1 MSKRVMKLE
10 PGEELEPEA
19 EARARPA
26 ATAGGVAIGLLMGFD
41 EAGAPLVVY
50 PGNPNEEAVPARATA
65 RLSPADVG
73 CEVALLFED
82 GEPSAYPLLIGRILK
97 GADPVRARLRELE
110 IQLADERLELSARRE
125 VVIRCGK
132 ASITLTPA
140 GKVLIRGTYISSR
153 SSGANR
159 IKGGS
164 VQLN

>member
-1 MSKRVMKLE
+1 MSEQVM
-10 PGEELEPEA
+10 ELEPEA
-19 EARARPA
+19 AAEAKPPA
-26 ATAGGVAIGLLMGFD
+26 IAGGVAIGLLMGFD

-50 PGNPNEEAVPARATA
+50 PGNPSDEAVPARVTA
-65 RLSPADVG
+65 RLSQADVG
-73 CEVALLFED
+73 SEVALLFED
-82 GEPSAYPLLIGRILK
+82 GDPARPLLIGRIMQ
-97 GADPVRARLRELE
+97 GADPVRARLRELQ
-110 IQLADERLELSARRE
+110 IQIADERLELTARRE

>member
-1 MSKRVMKLE
+1 MSEQVI
-10 PGEELEPEA
+10 ELEPEA
-19 EARARPA
+19 EVGAEPPA
-26 ATAGGVAIGLLMGFD
+26 AAGGVAIGLLMGFD
-41 EAGAPLVVY
+41 EASAPLVVY
-50 PGNPNEEAVPARATA
+50 PGNPSDAAVPARATA
-65 RLSPADVG
+65 RLWPADVG

-82 GEPSAYPLLIGRILK
+82 GDPARPLVIGRIMK
-97 GADPVRARLRELE
+97 GADPVRTRLRELQ
-110 IQLADERLELSARRE
+110 IQIADERLELTARRE

-153 SSGANR
+153 SLGANR

>member
-1 MSKRVMKLE
+1 MSEQVM
-10 PGEELEPEA
+10 ELEPEA
-19 EARARPA
+19 AAEAKPPA
-26 ATAGGVAIGLLMGFD
+26 IAGGVAIGLLMGFD
-41 EAGAPLVVY
+41 EAGSPLVVY
-50 PGNPNEEAVPARATA
+50 PGNPSDEAVPARATA

-73 CEVALLFED
+73 SEVALLFED
-82 GEPSAYPLLIGRILK
+82 GDPARPLLIGRIMQ
-97 GADPVRARLRELE
+97 GADPVRARLRELQ
-110 IQLADERLELSARRE
+110 IQIADERLELTARRE